1 MAVAQKGAI
10 SFALVYIPVNLYT
23 ATQDNTIRFNQLSKE
38 TKGRVRY
45 KKIDE
50 VSGKEL
56 TTEDIVKGYEYD
68 KGKYV
73 VLTDED
79 FEKVKTEKDK
89 SIQILQFSDL
99 HEISPVFFDRSYY
112 VTPQKGGEKAFELLR
127 QAMEGRN
134 RIAIGHTVI
143 GANEVILALSPADDG
158 LIMQTLHYA
167 DEVREIP
174 RDIPQAKVDAAE
186 LKMADRII
194 ASMEKPFEPA
204 AFKNEYQE
212 RLRGLIEDK
221 IEGRE
226 IAQPAAGGGNRVINL
241 MDALKASMDELEGPA
256 QKNGKARKTP
266 ARAKRRTGT

>member
-1 MAVAQKGAI
+1 
-10 SFALVYIPVNLYT
+10 
-23 ATQDNTIRFNQLSKE
+23 
-38 TKGRVRY
+38 
-45 KKIDE
+45 
-50 VSGKEL
+50 
-56 TTEDIVKGYEYD
+56 
-68 KGKYV
+68 
-73 VLTDED
+73 
-79 FEKVKTEKDK
+79 
-89 SIQILQFSDL
+89 
-99 HEISPVFFDRSYY
+99 
-112 VTPQKGGEKAFELLR
+112 
-127 QAMEGRN
+127 MEGRK

-167 DEVREIP
+167 DEVRDIP
-174 RDIPQAKVDAAE
+174 RDIPQAKVDPAE

-226 IAQPAAGGGNRVINL
+226 IAQPAAAGNRVINL
-241 MDALKASMDELEGPA
+241 MDALKASMEELEGSG
-256 QKNGKARKTP
+256 QKTGKARKSP